1 MARCVEFRRR
11 EASWRNLREACR
23 CAEACRQIRRT
34 ACRFPDTLC
43 EAATTLGQAGSL
55 RRSGG
60 VALQVKLPRARLVRD
75 NLHGA
80 IIRPLHARD
89 FAASAATRQK
99 PCTGHPFSFGRS
111 CALDQCRQAWSY
123 LTTRHRRHRLVR
135 SERSIGPG
143 LTGGPDEPCQLRYA
157 PIIFSGH
164 ETCITPRARSDR
176 ARLRHERVRRGQQAA
191 TREHQTG
198 ESSSAPM
205 AYHCRPSHGGSQ
217 AASPTSGETSTK
229 RMFKPVRSSDD
240 LARSG
245 G

>member
-1 MARCVEFRRR
+1 M
-11 EASWRNLREACR
+11 
-23 CAEACRQIRRT
+23 
-34 ACRFPDTLC
+34 
-43 EAATTLGQAGSL
+43 

-157 PIIFSGH
+157 PIIFFGH

-191 TREHQTG
+191 TRASIRQGNPRAHRWHTIAG
-198 ESSSAPM
+198 PATVAPKPLLQ
-205 AYHCRPSHGGSQ
+205 HLEKLRPKGCLSQ
-217 AASPTSGETSTK
+217 SGHPTIWHVAVVIV
-229 RMFKPVRSSDD
+229 VR
-240 LARSG
+240 
-245 G
+245 